1 MEYERTYFQ
10 GKGVVITG
18 AASGIGLALCEELL
32 ICGVAFITLIDYDAQ
47 NLNVQIQRLTK
58 MYPDKVKGI
67 HCDVTQE
74 SAVQNAITQSIAFCG
89 QLDLLIN
96 CAGAGFS
103 SKFTVEPEGLNP
115 DNPFMAKVADNA
127 SWKSAF
133 DLNFYGALYGC
144 RAALPPMITQGQ
156 GQIVN
161 IISGIAFSPMA
172 YQSQYAATK
181 AALCALTLS
190 LRSEY
195 QAEGIRF
202 NAATPGT
209 TATSIFQGAENIPD
223 GAQMP
228 WQSAQRILRGI
239 ARNDRLILGD
249 DGDIDGAKQC
259 FMPGA
264 MGKVLDQVFLQ
275 YARKRRRGILTFLLD
290 PLEDNPEINVA
301 EFEQLQEIRNEDD
314 AHRIIE
320 KTQAYIN
327 SKQVSQM
334 NLADYAGKHT
344 LITGGASGIGL
355 ILAEELLS
363 DGAIVV
369 LADNN
374 SKNLTCEVKR
384 LSALYPNTVSGIF
397 CDITVEAQV
406 YAMVAEA
413 QERMNGMLDLLI
425 NAVDVGQLHFF
436 ADTPR
441 ARAIRK
447 KHPGMEVLDNTD
459 WERILSI
466 NFYGTLY
473 CCRAALPIMTAQKT
487 GQIINMISN
496 SAFWNLPF
504 QSSDSATEAALLL
517 FTLAL
522 RYEYWETGVKISAAT
537 SEIMETSIYDG
548 KISNTGESPAGTAK
562 AVLDGALKN
571 ERIIYGNG
579 SETLRA
585 IVAYHPITASFIDEQ
600 LTHIA
605 EMRCYHDLLYL

>member
-1 MEYERTYFQ
+1 
-10 GKGVVITG
+10 
-18 AASGIGLALCEELL
+18 
-32 ICGVAFITLIDYDAQ
+32 
-47 NLNVQIQRLTK
+47 
-58 MYPDKVKGI
+58 
-67 HCDVTQE
+67 
-74 SAVQNAITQSIAFCG
+74 
-89 QLDLLIN
+89 
-96 CAGAGFS
+96 
-103 SKFTVEPEGLNP
+103 
-115 DNPFMAKVADNA
+115 
-127 SWKSAF
+127 
-133 DLNFYGALYGC
+133 
-144 RAALPPMITQGQ
+144 
-156 GQIVN
+156 
-161 IISGIAFSPMA
+161 
-172 YQSQYAATK
+172 
-181 AALCALTLS
+181 
-190 LRSEY
+190 
-195 QAEGIRF
+195 
-202 NAATPGT
+202 
-209 TATSIFQGAENIPD
+209 
-223 GAQMP
+223 
-228 WQSAQRILRGI
+228 
-239 ARNDRLILGD
+239 
-249 DGDIDGAKQC
+249 
-259 FMPGA
+259 PGA

-290 PLEDNPEINVA
+290 PSEDNPEINVA

-334 NLADYAGKHT
+334 NLADYAEKHT
-344 LITGGASGIGL
+344 LITGGASGIAL

-425 NAVDVGQLHFF
+425 NEVDVGQLHFF

-496 SAFWNLPF
+496 TAF
-504 QSSDSATEAALLL
+504 
-517 FTLAL
+517 
-522 RYEYWETGVKISAAT
+522 
-537 SEIMETSIYDG
+537 
-548 KISNTGESPAGTAK
+548 
-562 AVLDGALKN
+562 
-571 ERIIYGNG
+571 
-579 SETLRA
+579 
-585 IVAYHPITASFIDEQ
+585 
-600 LTHIA
+600 
-605 EMRCYHDLLYL
+605 